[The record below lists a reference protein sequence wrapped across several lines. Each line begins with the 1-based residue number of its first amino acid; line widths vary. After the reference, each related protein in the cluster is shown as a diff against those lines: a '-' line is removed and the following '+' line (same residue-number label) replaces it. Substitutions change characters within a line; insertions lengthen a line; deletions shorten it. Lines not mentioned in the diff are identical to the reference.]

1 MEDLSH
7 DPEFA
12 QEFVKL
18 LGVRLKEAKRAL
30 DEARTV
36 RYLWSND
43 TVCQNTDTTLSLGK

>member
-18 LGVRLKEAKRAL
+18 LGARLKQAKRAL
-30 DEARTV
+30 EEARTV
-36 RYLWSND
+36 SDLWSNE
-43 TVCQNTDTTLSLGK
+43 TVYHNTYMTLLL